1 VLTLVSPW
9 SDIDDYGVFRRIL
22 SGEEISRPETS
33 NATYDITDA
42 RWDKIQ
48 QCWSV
53 DPSAR
58 PSASMAMDFLKSQLQ
73 AVADNVSPRLLS
85 LRKGQIFSRL

>member
-9 SDIDDYGVFRRIL
+9 SNIDDYRVFRRIL
-22 SGEEISRPETS
+22 SGEEISRPEKS
-33 NATYDITDA
+33 DATHDITDA
-42 RWDKIQ
+42 RWDEIQ

-58 PSASMAMDFLKSQLQ
+58 PSALMVMDFLKSQLQ
-73 AVADNVSPRLLS
+73 AVADNVSP
-85 LRKGQIFSRL
+85 